1 MWIRRTLAD
10 GPKPEA
16 DVARRL
22 AEMGLAHLL
31 QPAADAL
38 GVRCRQGQWWL
49 PG

>member
-1 MWIRRTLAD
+1 
-10 GPKPEA
+10 
-16 DVARRL
+16 
-22 AEMGLAHLL
+22 MGLAHLL